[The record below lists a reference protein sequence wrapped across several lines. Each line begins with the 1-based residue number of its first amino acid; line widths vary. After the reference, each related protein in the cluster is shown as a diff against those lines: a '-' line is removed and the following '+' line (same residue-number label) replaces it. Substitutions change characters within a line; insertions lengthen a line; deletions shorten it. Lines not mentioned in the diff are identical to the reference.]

1 MATKLAR
8 QMALKKKLE
17 EEYRQ
22 ANEILNDRSK
32 LTPNRKYH
40 PMQFDFDAKS
50 RYSPIEIRGRRSV
63 FVEEEEIRNVADDN
77 EERKRIKREEK
88 MAKKRELDERLL
100 REEEERLKREE
111 EERKKRELEERLNV
125 EKEERRKK
133 EELRRKKIVE
143 RQRRLEAKR
152 RREEKRAFDKKEME
166 EIRMF
171 KIDEGSRS
179 DKSDEEI
186 KRLKELEEAQNEE
199 MIKTEQRIKMLEMS
213 IANLNLELERYD
225 LEDMK
230 DKTRKVVKRMSLV
243 LKDVEDEEVD
253 VVLQV
258 TTVTGFMEN
267 EDLWSKYISQGTSIA
282 Q

>member
-17 EEYRQ
+17 EEYRL

-32 LTPNRKYH
+32 LTPIRKYH

-50 RYSPIEIRGRRSV
+50 RYSAIEIRGRRSV

-100 REEEERLKREE
+100 REEEER
-111 EERKKRELEERLNV
+111 KKRELEERLNV

-152 RREEKRAFDKKEME
+152 RREEKKAFDKKEME

-258 TTVTGFMEN
+258 ATVTGFMEN